1 MRVCVCCVC
10 AFCCV
15 FALSLRLV
23 CASTERRALPT
34 SIHTLAGVT
43 AHDLLPTAAPFG
55 RCCVGALVRARL
67 QPLELLRRVGSLS
80 QRIVMEVRPMTTMRV
95 TSFVAVALTCGH
107 RTPSVRFLLVLL
119 VTSLSTTVPNFSVHF
134 STRPL
139 RYESVHDSSNLV
151 RGLATPVA
159 VSPARR
165 VGAHLS
171 HWLRSREPQPRG
183 WGREALAREDTTLDL
198 GCV

>member
-107 RTPSVRFLLVLL
+107 RTPSVRFLLVLC
-119 VTSLSTTVPNFSVHF
+119 
-134 STRPL
+134 
-139 RYESVHDSSNLV
+139 YESVYDSSEFFGSFFWCEDL
-151 RGLATPVA
+151 LP
-159 VSPARR
+159 P
-165 VGAHLS
+165 
-171 HWLRSREPQPRG
+171 LRCPPRG
-183 WGREALAREDTTLDL
+183 EWALTCHT
-198 GCV
+198 G

>member
-119 VTSLSTTVPNFSVHF
+119 
-134 STRPL
+134 L
-139 RYESVHDSSNLV
+139 RVC
-151 RGLATPVA
+151 
-159 VSPARR
+159 
-165 VGAHLS
+165 
-171 HWLRSREPQPRG
+171 LRQFRIFRFIF
-183 WGREALAREDTTLDL
+183 WCED
-198 GCV
+198 